1 MKPDLPNSLIALAR
15 AAAAER
21 DPGAVFRAAEAA
33 SAALVGHRLFTILFF
48 VPGGAEV
55 ERVHSSDPA
64 AYPLTGRKRMGP
76 TPWGEHVLLQGR
88 SWMGNTAE
96 EIRWAFPDHEL
107 IASLGCAACIN
118 IPVRE
123 GGAVLGTM
131 NILDAAG
138 AFSERDVAVA
148 EAIAGFLPG
157 ALRRAAHLAG
167 ARLAD

>member
-1 MKPDLPNSLIALAR
+1 MKPDLPPSLIALAR

-21 DPGAVFRAAEAA
+21 DPGAVFRAAQAA
-33 SAALVGHRLFTILFF
+33 SAALVGHRLFTILFV

-64 AYPLTGRKRMGP
+64 SYPLTGRKRMGP
-76 TPWGEHVLLQGR
+76 TPWGEHVLRQGR
-88 SWMGNTAE
+88 SWMGNTAA
-96 EIRWAFPDHEL
+96 EIRRAFPDHEL

-131 NILDAAG
+131 NLLDAAG
-138 AFSERDVAVA
+138 AYAERDVATA

-167 ARLAD
+167 VRLAD